1 MDISVFL
8 ARFWGSLFL
17 ILGLST
23 IGAKFLGRVIQYTED
38 NSITVSTG
46 YITFLLGL
54 ATVVAHNLWVADWR
68 VAVTILGWVTLL
80 KGIEKI
86 AFPERVNKK
95 AQMFKG
101 QQTLWGFVIF
111 LIGALYFWLSFKYPQ
126 P

>member
-17 ILGLST
+17 ILGLSSV
-23 IGAKFLGRVIQYTED
+23 GAKFLGRVIQYTED
-38 NSITVSTG
+38 KTITVSTG

-68 VAVTILGWVTLL
+68 VAVTLLGWITLF

-86 AFPERVNKK
+86 ALPERVNKK

-101 QQTLWGFVIF
+101 GQ
-111 LIGALYFWLSFKYPQ
+111 ALYSSYRRCVFLDKSKITPL
-126 P
+126 